1 MPYFVD
7 GFALGMQYPAVF
19 SLLDWGEWR
28 LWGILGVGILLGN
41 LVQWCFHR
49 LQSRL
54 IRCPAVEGDRELS
67 SLEIGKI
74 LTALNDVVLV
84 LDREGRYLKIAPT
97 QAPQLYRPAAEVIGK
112 TLADLFDS
120 DRAQF
125 FLKHIHQTLDTQ
137 QPVRIE
143 YTLPIAGQL
152 VWFAAKLLPLDLDR
166 VLCVAQDITDQK
178 QAANAICLLNSQLEQ
193 RVQERTQA
201 LEVANQELEAFC
213 YSVSHDLRS
222 PLRRIAGFSQAIL
235 EDCADEL
242 NPISQS
248 YLQRAI
254 HSTERMEEMI
264 DDLLSLSHL
273 SLQEL
278 NAQWVDLS
286 AIALQIAREL
296 QQTNPS
302 RPVEFK
308 IAPQA
313 IAYADARLLQIALE
327 NLLENAWKYTSKQA
341 AASIE
346 FGILPHTLPW
356 QPRLEETR
364 SLDSQYRLRSPEPQ
378 TLTFFIR
385 DNGIGFNPHYASKL
399 FAPFQ
404 RLHNAQEFEGTGIGL
419 AIVQRIIHRHSGRV
433 WAQAAPEQGATF
445 FFCLPFNPT
454 DPELPRVTL
463 GHLAL
468 PPESKSRSQP

>member
-97 QAPQLYRPAAEVIGK
+97 QAPQLYLPAAEVIGK

-143 YTLPIAGQL
+143 YTLPIAGRL

-178 QAANAICLLNSQLEQ
+178 QAYQCNLSIEQSARTARSGKNS
-193 RVQERTQA
+193 
-201 LEVANQELEAFC
+201 
-213 YSVSHDLRS
+213 SLRS
-222 PLRRIAGFSQAIL
+222 CQSRTRSILLFCFS
-235 EDCADEL
+235 
-242 NPISQS
+242 
-248 YLQRAI
+248 RF
-254 HSTERMEEMI
+254 
-264 DDLLSLSHL
+264 
-273 SLQEL
+273 
-278 NAQWVDLS
+278 
-286 AIALQIAREL
+286 AIAL
-296 QQTNPS
+296 T
-302 RPVEFK
+302 
-308 IAPQA
+308 
-313 IAYADARLLQIALE
+313 
-327 NLLENAWKYTSKQA
+327 
-341 AASIE
+341 
-346 FGILPHTLPW
+346 PHCRIFSGDL
-356 QPRLEETR
+356 R
-364 SLDSQYRLRSPEPQ
+364 RLRGRAEPD
-378 TLTFFIR
+378 L
-385 DNGIGFNPHYASKL
+385 AKL
-399 FAPFQ
+399 FTAGDPLN
-404 RLHNAQEFEGTGIGL
+404 RTH
-419 AIVQRIIHRHSGRV
+419 GR
-433 WAQAAPEQGATF
+433 
-445 FFCLPFNPT
+445 
-454 DPELPRVTL
+454 DDR
-463 GHLAL
+463 
-468 PPESKSRSQP
+468 